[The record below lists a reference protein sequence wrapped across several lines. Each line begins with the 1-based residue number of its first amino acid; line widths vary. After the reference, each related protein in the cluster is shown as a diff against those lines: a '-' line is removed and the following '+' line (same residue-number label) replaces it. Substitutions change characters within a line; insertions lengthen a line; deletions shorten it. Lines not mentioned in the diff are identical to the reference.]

1 MSDDGAPM
9 NLLRH
14 EPTWER
20 PIPLEACE
28 LPQAKGLWMD
38 EQGNCYRLASG
49 IPQPTPPTVVFVVQ
63 IVTPLFPAVDT
74 GAQWDTIEPART
86 IRQRR
91 LDEGFTPD
99 QLRIVRRTITEETVE

>member
-1 MSDDGAPM
+1 VAP
-9 NLLRH
+9 
-14 EPTWER
+14 
-20 PIPLEACE
+20 
-28 LPQAKGLWMD
+28 
-38 EQGNCYRLASG
+38 
-49 IPQPTPPTVVFVVQ
+49 
-63 IVTPLFPAVDT
+63 PLFPAVDT